1 MKSLTIP
8 IIQNGVH
15 IKCIV
20 TFARSRRRTFD
31 EIEIFIKENYGADAE
46 IDNPEKFKKHLSN
59 LNKRH

>member
-1 MKSLTIP
+1 MRTLTIP

-20 TFARSRRRTFD
+20 TFARSRNRTFD
-31 EIEIFIKENYGADAE
+31 EIEALIKENYGADAE